1 MPDNVIAQF
10 NDHNLMSAHT
20 ECPYTTVNI
29 FMSLKYIFKYVIR
42 KIKYNLEGLGSVYD
56 HWVHDKE
63 VCSIEK

>member
-29 FMSLKYIFKYVIR
+29 FMSLKYIFKYVRR

-56 HWVHDKE
+56 H
-63 VCSIEK
+63 